1 MEQQIVYPENF
12 DVSKISIS
20 APRSLDSGAKQSF
33 LGYGGGK
40 LIMQTGINM
49 SLPFGLNTFE
59 SSTGTPE
66 YSVDISFKNEDTRKE
81 IKDFKNA
88 MTALD
93 NFVVS
98 EGIRNSKAWFK
109 ADHKEDVVRA
119 FYSSCIRYGKD
130 KDGNNLDYPP
140 TMKLKMK
147 RVNGEIE
154 TKFFN
159 LAGELYDSNIPL
171 SELLPKGGSITCLI
185 QCTGVW
191 FAGGKFGLS
200 WRLKQIVI
208 HSRPEQFTKFAIRL
222 DGEKTNAPE
231 VSTGNGSSTSHDDD
245 DDQNFSQMESEKGA
259 GPSVVEQV
267 MSANVVE
274 PAPVPSKNSGG
285 VFKRKKVLNG

>member
-1 MEQQIVYPENF
+1 MEQQIVYPEKF

-40 LIMQTGINM
+40 LIMQSGTNM

-59 SSTGTPE
+59 GNGTPE
-66 YSVDISFKNEDTRKE
+66 YSIDISFKNEDTRKE
-81 IKDFKNA
+81 IRDFKNA

-98 EGIRNSKAWFK
+98 EGIRNSKTWFK

-119 FYSSCIRYGKD
+119 FYSPCIRYGKD

-147 RVNGEIE
+147 KVNGEIE

-159 LAGELYDSNIPL
+159 LTGELYDNNIPL
-171 SELLPKGGSITCLI
+171 PDLLPKGGSITCLI

-208 HSRPEQFTKFAIRL
+208 HSRPERFTKFAIRL
-222 DGEKTNAPE
+222 DGEKTTDVGVA
-231 VSTGNGSSTSHDDD
+231 GNGTIDDD
-245 DDQNFSQMESEKGA
+245 TRDFSQMNNEKETES
-259 GPSVVEQV
+259 SVVEQV
-267 MSANVVE
+267 MSTTNVVE